1 MAMESL
7 MVHDWP
13 GNIRELKN
21 IIERAVLFCDD
32 PSLDL
37 PQLPNEIVE
46 IKNQEKTTGKN
57 PDPPA
62 A

>member
-1 MAMESL
+1 LDVTPMAMEAL

-21 IIERAVLFCDD
+21 LIERAVLFCDD

-46 IKNQEKTTGKN
+46 IINERKMKKKK
-57 PDPPA
+57 P
-62 A
+62 